1 MKMIRNIFL
10 GLIVTVI
17 LLALMGFSMIKA
29 EHKIHMNTV
38 QSMLESHEAIAIH
51 ITPIRS
57 GREYR
62 TSNQEAIDALVQL
75 LNEFDG
81 KPRSVSDI
89 PEEGFICATSSIN
102 FSGSYI
108 NIEMLGNNLL
118 TYEYYDGSR
127 INRVNLSGS
136 WSMSED
142 ERLIILENIAIMAME
157 NE

>member
-1 MKMIRNIFL
+1 MKTIRNIFI
-10 GLIVTVI
+10 GIIVIVV
-17 LLALMGFSMIKA
+17 LLALMGFSLIKV
-29 EHKIHMNTV
+29 EQKIHMNTV
-38 QSMLESHEAIAIH
+38 QSMLESREAVAIH

-81 KPRSVSDI
+81 QPRSALNT
-89 PEEGFICATSSIN
+89 PEEGFIYATGTIN
-102 FSGSYI
+102 YSGSYI
-108 NIEMLGNNLL
+108 NIEMWGNNLL

-136 WSMSED
+136 WSMFED
-142 ERLIILENIAIMAME
+142 ERLLILEKIAVTAME